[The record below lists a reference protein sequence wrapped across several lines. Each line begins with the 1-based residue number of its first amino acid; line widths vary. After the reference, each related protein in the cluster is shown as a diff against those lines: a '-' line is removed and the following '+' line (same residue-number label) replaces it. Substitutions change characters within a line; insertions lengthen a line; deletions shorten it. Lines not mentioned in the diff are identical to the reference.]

1 MVQLSSFSKCLAV
14 LTVLMSTLDARRHL
28 DGSIGNKRRP
38 VKHHANE
45 VEAAVGSEYSPL
57 VQGTDC
63 ETMCLFEDTYNKFC
77 WKF

>member
-1 MVQLSSFSKCLAV
+1 
-14 LTVLMSTLDARRHL
+14 MSTLDARRHL